1 MNFSAWAIR
10 KPIPS
15 ILLFILITVAGLAS
29 FKMLSIQNFP
39 DIDFPAV
46 SVTASLPGATP
57 TQMETEVTRKI
68 EDSIASI
75 GAIKHI
81 TSTINDGSSTT
92 MVEFELEK
100 DVQEA
105 VNDVRD
111 SVSRIRAQ
119 LPSDVQ
125 EPVISRV
132 TFASLPVLTYALE
145 AKDMD
150 AEDLSWFVDNI
161 VNKRLLSV
169 HGVAKVT
176 RQGGVNREVRVQLD
190 PVRLQALNVTAAD
203 ISAQVRGMQQEAP
216 GGRGNVGGQE
226 QAVRTLGT
234 VKSAREL
241 AQMDIPLSDGRRVRL
256 SDVADVR
263 DTAAE
268 PRQMALL
275 DGKPVVSFQVF
286 RSRGASEISVAKGVR
301 EAIAKLQAERP
312 NVHVTEVYN
321 LVKPVQDS
329 YKASMD
335 ALYEGAILAVLVVWL
350 FLRDWRATF
359 VSAVAL
365 PLSIIPTFAVMDM
378 LGFTLNGITLLAL
391 TLVVGILV
399 DDAIVE
405 VENIVRHLRDGKP
418 PYEAALEAAQ
428 EIGLAVVATS
438 LTLVAVFLPTAFMG
452 GISGKFFKQFGWT
465 ASIAV
470 LASLLVARL
479 LTPMMAAYL
488 LKPQDE
494 PNRDSWIM
502 TRYLRAARWCL
513 QHPWKTSAMAGAFF
527 VVSVAI
533 IGLIPATFLPPEDW
547 AQLQMTV
554 ESPPGSTITQT
565 RDNTERVRQIV
576 MQHKEVR
583 RVYTS
588 IGSGVMAG
596 VPGSSGG
603 EVRTGTLTISLTDR
617 HDRNIK
623 QQEVQRQLREML
635 GGVPGVRISFGAINS
650 GEQLQVVLAGD
661 DPATLQQA
669 ARDVMRDL
677 RMVPGLG
684 AITSSASLLRPEI
697 VIRPDFARAAQ
708 QGVTAAAIGQA
719 VRVATAGDYDVNL
732 PKLNL
737 PERQVYIR
745 VELDPKA
752 RNQIDTIRQLRVP
765 GRNGAVPLE
774 NITDISIASGPAQ
787 IDRYDRSRNVTI
799 SVGLEGRAL
808 GDTNQA
814 VEALPSIKKL
824 PSGVHRIASG
834 DVEGM
839 QELFGS
845 FFLAMFAGVLCVY
858 AVLVLLFHDFTQPVT
873 ILAALPLSVGGAFGM
888 LALFGFSMSLPAL
901 IGLLM
906 LMGIVTKNSILLVEY
921 AIVARRDMGLSRTEA
936 IIDACH
942 KRARPIVMTTVAMT
956 AGMVPMALGLEGD
969 AGFRAP
975 MAVAVIGGL
984 LTSTLLSLLVVP
996 VVFEKVDDIKEW
1008 TLRKVRGVR
1017 HHERTERNARSPE
1030 PSQKGSSQQV

>member
-15 ILLFILITVAGLAS
+15 ILLFILITVAGLVS

-111 SVSRIRAQ
+111 AVSRIRAQ

-132 TFASLPVLTYALE
+132 TFAGMPVLTYAVD
-145 AKDMD
+145 ATDMD
-150 AEDLSWFVDNI
+150 PEDLSWFVDNT

-176 RQGGVNREVRVQLD
+176 RQGGVDREVRVQLD

-216 GGRGNVGGQE
+216 GGRGNIGGQE

-241 AQMDIPLSDGRRVRL
+241 AQMDVPLSDGRRIRL

-301 EAIAKLQAERP
+301 AAIAKLQAERP

-321 LVKPVQDS
+321 MVKQVEDS

-365 PLSIIPTFAVMDM
+365 PLSIIPTFAAMDV

-405 VENIVRHLRDGKP
+405 VENIVRHLRNGKKP
-418 PYEAALEAAQ
+418 LEAAMEAAQ

-465 ASIAV
+465 ASLAV

-479 LTPMMAAYL
+479 LTPMMAAYM
-488 LKPQDE
+488 LKPQAE
-494 PNRDSWIM
+494 TNRDGWIM
-502 TRYLRAARWCL
+502 TRYLQAARWCL
-513 QHPWKTSAMAGAFF
+513 VHPWKTGGMAAAFL

-554 ESPPGSTITQT
+554 ESAPGSTIAQT
-565 RDNTERVRQIV
+565 RENTERVRKIV

-583 RVYTS
+583 RVYTA

-617 HDRNIK
+617 HDRHLK

-635 GGVPGVRISFGAINS
+635 EGVPGVRISFGAVGS

-661 DPATLQQA
+661 DPATLQQVS
-669 ARDVMRDL
+669 RDVMRDL
-677 RMVPGLG
+677 RTVPGLG

-752 RNQIDTIRQLRVP
+752 RHQIDTIRQLRVP

-774 NITDISIASGPAQ
+774 NIADISIASGPAQ

-814 VEALPSIKKL
+814 VEALPSIKNL
-824 PSGVHRIASG
+824 PPGVHRIAAG

-839 QELFGS
+839 QELFGG
-845 FFLAMFAGVLCVY
+845 FLLAMFAGVLCVY

-873 ILAALPLSVGGAFGM
+873 ILAALPLSVGGAFGL
-888 LALFGFSMSLPAL
+888 LALFGFSLSLPAL

-921 AIVARRDMGLSRTEA
+921 AIVARRDLGMSRTEA

-996 VVFEKVDDIKEW
+996 VVFEKVDDVKAW
-1008 TLRKVRGVR
+1008 TLHKVRGVR
-1017 HHERTERNARSPE
+1017 HHERSEREPE
-1030 PSQKGSSQQV
+1030 PEQERSSQQV

>member
-15 ILLFILITVAGLAS
+15 ILLFILITVAGLVS

-111 SVSRIRAQ
+111 AVSRIRAQ

-132 TFASLPVLTYALE
+132 TFAGLPVLTYAVD
-145 AKDMD
+145 ASDMD
-150 AEDLSWFVDNI
+150 PEDLSWFVDNT

-176 RQGGVNREVRVQLD
+176 RQGGVDREVRVQLD

-216 GGRGNVGGQE
+216 GGRGNIGGQE

-241 AQMDIPLSDGRRVRL
+241 AQMDIPLSDGRRIRL

-301 EAIAKLQAERP
+301 AAIAKLQAERP

-321 LVKPVQDS
+321 MVKPVEDS

-365 PLSIIPTFAVMDM
+365 PLSIIPTFAAMDM

-405 VENIVRHLRDGKP
+405 VENIVRHLRNGKKP
-418 PYEAALEAAQ
+418 FEAAMEAAQ

-465 ASIAV
+465 ASLAV

-479 LTPMMAAYL
+479 LTPMMAAYM

-494 PNRDSWIM
+494 PNRDGWIM
-502 TRYLRAARWCL
+502 TRYLQAARWCL
-513 QHPWKTSAMAGAFF
+513 VHPWKTGGMAAAFF

-554 ESPPGSTITQT
+554 ESPPGSTIAQT
-565 RDNTERVRQIV
+565 RDNTERVRKIV

-583 RVYTS
+583 HVYTA

-603 EVRTGTLTISLTDR
+603 EVRNGTLTISLTDR
-617 HDRNIK
+617 HDRHIK
-623 QQEVQRQLREML
+623 QQDVQRQLREML
-635 GGVPGVRISFGAINS
+635 EGVPGVRISFGAVGS
-650 GEQLQVVLAGD
+650 GEQLQVVLTGD

-677 RMVPGLG
+677 RTVPGLG
-684 AITSSASLLRPEI
+684 AVTSSASLLRPEI

-774 NITDISIASGPAQ
+774 NIADISIGSGPAQ

-808 GDTNQA
+808 GDTNMA
-814 VEALPSIKKL
+814 VEALPSIKNL
-824 PSGVHRIASG
+824 PQGVRRIASG

-839 QELFGS
+839 QELFSS

-873 ILAALPLSVGGAFGM
+873 ILAALPLSVGGAFGL
-888 LALFGFSMSLPAL
+888 LALFGFSLSLPAL

-921 AIVARRDMGLSRTEA
+921 AILARRQRGMTRLEA
-936 IIDACH
+936 VIDACH
-942 KRARPIVMTTVAMT
+942 KRARPIVMTTIAMG
-956 AGMVPMALGLEGD
+956 AGMLPNALGLGAEPS
-969 AGFRAP
+969 FRQP
-975 MAVAVIGGL
+975 MAIVVIGGL
-984 LTSTLLSLLVVP
+984 ITSTVLSLLVVP
-996 VVFEKVDDIKEW
+996 VVFTYVDDLLQS
-1008 TLRKVRGVR
+1008 LRRR
-1017 HHERTERNARSPE
+1017 LPQRQSAA
-1030 PSQKGSSQQV
+1030 

>member
-15 ILLFILITVAGLAS
+15 ILLFILITVAGLVS

-92 MVEFELEK
+92 MVEFQLEK

-111 SVSRIRAQ
+111 AVSRIRAQ

-132 TFASLPVLTYALE
+132 TFASMPVLTYAVE
-145 AKDMD
+145 ASDMD
-150 AEDLSWFVDNI
+150 AEDLSWFVDNT

-176 RQGGVNREVRVQLD
+176 RQGGVDREVRVQLD
-190 PVRLQALNVTAAD
+190 PVRLQALNVSAAD

-216 GGRGNVGGQE
+216 GGRGNIGGQE

-241 AQMDIPLSDGRRVRL
+241 AQMDIPLSDGRRIRL

-268 PRQMALL
+268 PRQMALF

-301 EAIAKLQAERP
+301 EALGALQAERP

-321 LVKPVQDS
+321 MVKPVSDA
-329 YKASMD
+329 YTASMH
-335 ALYEGAILAVLVVWL
+335 ALYEGAILAVIVVWL

-365 PLSIIPTFAVMDM
+365 PLSIIPTFAAMQLLD
-378 LGFTLNGITLLAL
+378 FTLNGITLLAL

-405 VENIVRHLRDGKP
+405 VENIVRHLRNGKKP
-418 PYEAALEAAQ
+418 LEAAMEAAQ

-465 ASIAV
+465 ASLAV

-479 LTPMMAAYL
+479 LTPMMAAYM

-494 PNRDSWIM
+494 PNRDGWIM
-502 TRYLRAARWCL
+502 TRYLQAARWCL
-513 QHPWKTSAMAGAFF
+513 VHPWKTGGMAAAFF

-554 ESPPGSTITQT
+554 EGPPGSTIAQT
-565 RDNTERVRQIV
+565 RDNTERVRKIV

-583 RVYTS
+583 HVYTA

-617 HDRNIK
+617 HDRHIK
-623 QQEVQRQLREML
+623 QQDVQRQLREML
-635 GGVPGVRISFGAINS
+635 EGVPGVRISFGAVGS
-650 GEQLQVVLAGD
+650 GEQLQVVLTGD

-677 RMVPGLG
+677 RTVPGLG
-684 AITSSASLLRPEI
+684 AVTSSASLLRPEI

-774 NITDISIASGPAQ
+774 NIADISIGSGPAQ

-808 GDTNQA
+808 GDTNMA
-814 VEALPSIKKL
+814 VEALPSIKNL
-824 PSGVHRIASG
+824 PPGVRRIASG

-839 QELFGS
+839 QELFSS

-873 ILAALPLSVGGAFGM
+873 ILAALPLSVGGAFGL
-888 LALFGFSMSLPAL
+888 LALFGFSLSLPAL

-921 AIVARRDMGLSRTEA
+921 AIVARRDLGMSRTEA

-996 VVFEKVDDIKEW
+996 VVFEKVDDFREW
-1008 TLRKVRGVR
+1008 ALRKFRGVR
-1017 HHERTERNARSPE
+1017 HHGRSAE
-1030 PSQKGSSQQV
+1030 PVPQQEQR

>member
-15 ILLFILITVAGLAS
+15 ILLFILITVAGLVS

-92 MVEFELEK
+92 MVEFQLEK

-132 TFASLPVLTYALE
+132 TFAGLPVLTYAVE
-145 AKDMD
+145 ASDMD

-169 HGVAKVT
+169 RGVAKVT
-176 RQGGVNREVRVQLD
+176 RQGGVDREVRVQLD

-216 GGRGNVGGQE
+216 GGRGNIGGQE

-268 PRQMALL
+268 PRQMALF

-286 RSRGASEISVAKGVR
+286 RSRGASEVSVAKGVR

-321 LVKPVQDS
+321 MVKPVADA
-329 YKASMD
+329 YTASMH
-335 ALYEGAILAVLVVWL
+335 ALYEGAILAVIVVWL

-365 PLSIIPTFAVMDM
+365 PLSIIPTFAAMQLLD
-378 LGFTLNGITLLAL
+378 FTLNGVTLLAL

-405 VENIVRHLRDGKP
+405 VENIVRHLRDGKKP
-418 PYEAALEAAQ
+418 LEAAMEAAQ
-428 EIGLAVVATS
+428 EIGLAVIATS

-465 ASIAV
+465 ASLAV

-479 LTPMMAAYL
+479 LTPMMAAYM
-488 LKPQDE
+488 LKPQNE

-502 TRYLRAARWCL
+502 TRYLQAARWCL
-513 QHPWKTSAMAGAFF
+513 VHPWKTASMAAAFF

-554 ESPPGSTITQT
+554 ESPPGSTIAQT
-565 RDNTERVRQIV
+565 RENTERVRKIV

-583 RVYTS
+583 HVYTA

-603 EVRTGTLTISLTDR
+603 EVRNGTLTISLTDR
-617 HDRNIK
+617 HDRSIK
-623 QQEVQRQLREML
+623 QQAVQRQLREML
-635 GGVPGVRISFGAINS
+635 EGVPGMRISFGAVGS
-650 GEQLQVVLAGD
+650 GEQLQVVLTGD
-661 DPATLQQA
+661 DPATLQQS

-677 RMVPGLG
+677 RTVPGLG

-697 VIRPDFARAAQ
+697 IIRPDFARAAQ

-752 RNQIDTIRQLRVP
+752 RNQIDTIRQLRVA

-774 NITDISIASGPAQ
+774 NIADISIASGPAQ
-787 IDRYDRSRNVTI
+787 IDRYDRSRNITI

-808 GDTNQA
+808 GDTNMA
-814 VEALPSIKKL
+814 VEALPSIKNL
-824 PSGVHRIASG
+824 PPGVRRIASG

-839 QELFGS
+839 QELFSS

-873 ILAALPLSVGGAFGM
+873 ILAALPLSVGGAFGL
-888 LALFGFSMSLPAL
+888 LALFGFSLSLPAL

-921 AIVARRDMGLSRTEA
+921 AIVARRDMGMSRTEA

-956 AGMVPMALGLEGD
+956 AGIVPMALGLEGD

-996 VVFEKVDDIKEW
+996 VVFEKVDDLKEW
-1008 TLRKVRGVR
+1008 TLRKLRGAR
-1017 HHERTERNARSPE
+1017 HHEHRVE
-1030 PSQKGSSQQV
+1030 PASETGQR

>member
-15 ILLFILITVAGLAS
+15 ILLFILITVAGLVS
-29 FKMLSIQNFP
+29 FRMLSIQNFP

-57 TQMETEVTRKI
+57 TTLETEVTRKI

-81 TSTINDGSSTT
+81 TSTINDGVSVT
-92 MVEFELEK
+92 MVEFQLEK

-111 SVSRIRAQ
+111 AVSRVRAQ

-132 TFASLPVLTYALE
+132 TFASLPVLTYAVE
-145 AKDMD
+145 APGMD
-150 AEDLSWFVDNI
+150 AEDLSWYVDNT
-161 VNKRLLSV
+161 VSKRLLSV
-169 HGVAKVT
+169 KGVAKVT
-176 RQGGVNREVRVQLD
+176 RQGGVDREVRVQLD
-190 PVRLQALNVTAAD
+190 PVRLQALGATAAD
-203 ISAQVRGMQQEAP
+203 VSVQVRGMQQEAP
-216 GGRGNVGGQE
+216 GGRGNIGGQE

-234 VKSAREL
+234 VTSARDL
-241 AQMDIPLSDGRRVRL
+241 AQMNIPLSDGRRIRL

-286 RSRGASEISVAKGVR
+286 RSRGASEISVAEEVR
-301 EAIAKLQAERP
+301 AAIAKLQAERP
-312 NVHVTEVYN
+312 NVHMTEVYN
-321 LVKPVQDS
+321 MVKPVVDA
-329 YKASMD
+329 YAASMH

-365 PLSIIPTFAVMDM
+365 PLSIIPTFAAMDL

-405 VENIVRHLRDGKP
+405 VENIVRHLRNGKP
-418 PYEAALEAAQ
+418 PFEAAMEAAQ
-428 EIGLAVVATS
+428 EIGLAVIATS
-438 LTLVAVFLPTAFMG
+438 LTLVAVFLPTAFMS

-465 ASIAV
+465 ASLAV

-488 LKPQDE
+488 LKPLAE

-502 TRYLRAARWCL
+502 VRYLKAARWCL
-513 QHPWKTSAMAGAFF
+513 AHPWKTSSMAAAFF
-527 VVSVAI
+527 VASVAI

-554 ESPPGSTITQT
+554 EAPPGSTIAQT
-565 RDNTERVRQIV
+565 REASERVRQVV
-576 MQHKEVR
+576 MQHKEVH
-583 RVYTS
+583 RVYTA

-596 VPGSSGG
+596 VPGSSAG
-603 EVRTGTLTISLTDR
+603 EVRTATLTISLTPRRSR
-617 HDRNIK
+617 HAS
-623 QQEVQRQLREML
+623 QQQIQRELREQL
-635 GGVPGVRISFGAINS
+635 ESVPGVRISFGAVGS

-661 DPATLQQA
+661 DPSTLKNA
-669 ARDVMRDL
+669 ARDVIRDL
-677 RMVPGLG
+677 RTVPGLG
-684 AITSSASLLRPEI
+684 AVTSSASLLRPEI
-697 VIRPDFARAAQ
+697 IIRPDFARAAQ

-732 PKLNL
+732 PKMNL

-752 RNQIDTIRQLRVP
+752 RNQIETIRQLRVP
-765 GRNGAVPLE
+765 GRDGAVPLA
-774 NITDISIASGPAQ
+774 NIADISLASGPAQ
-787 IDRYDRSRNVTI
+787 IDRYDRSRNITI

-808 GDTNQA
+808 GETNQA
-814 VEALPSIKKL
+814 VEALPSIKNL
-824 PSGVHRIASG
+824 PPSVHRIAAG

-845 FFLAMFAGVLCVY
+845 FLLAMFAGVLCVY

-873 ILAALPLSVGGAFGM
+873 ILAALPLSVGGAFGL
-888 LALFGFSMSLPAL
+888 LALFGFSLSLPAL

-921 AIVARRDMGLSRTEA
+921 AIVARRDLGMSRTEA
-936 IIDACH
+936 ILDACH

-984 LTSTLLSLLVVP
+984 LTSTFLSLLVVP
-996 VVFEKVDDIKEW
+996 VVCEKVDDIKEW
-1008 TLRKVRGVR
+1008 AWRKYRGAR
-1017 HHERTERNARSPE
+1017 HHAPKAEPASKPASKPSSP
-1030 PSQKGSSQQV
+1030 QV

>member
-15 ILLFILITVAGLAS
+15 ILLFILITVAGLVS

-57 TQMETEVTRKI
+57 MQMETEVTRKI

-92 MVEFELEK
+92 MVEFQLEK

-111 SVSRIRAQ
+111 AVSRIRAQ

-132 TFASLPVLTYALE
+132 TFASMPVLTYAVE
-145 AKDMD
+145 ASDMD
-150 AEDLSWFVDNI
+150 AEDLSWFVDNT

-176 RQGGVNREVRVQLD
+176 RQGGVDREVRVQLD
-190 PVRLQALNVTAAD
+190 PVRLQALNVSAAD

-216 GGRGNVGGQE
+216 GGRGNIGGQE

-241 AQMDIPLSDGRRVRL
+241 AQMDIPLSDGRRIRL

-268 PRQMALL
+268 PRQMALF

-301 EAIAKLQAERP
+301 EALGALQAERP

-321 LVKPVQDS
+321 MVKPVSDA
-329 YKASMD
+329 YTASMH
-335 ALYEGAILAVLVVWL
+335 ALYEGAILAVIVVWL

-365 PLSIIPTFAVMDM
+365 PLSIIPTFAAMQLLD
-378 LGFTLNGITLLAL
+378 FTLNGITLLAL

-405 VENIVRHLRDGKP
+405 VENIVRHLRNGKKP
-418 PYEAALEAAQ
+418 LEAAMEAAQ

-465 ASIAV
+465 ASLAV

-479 LTPMMAAYL
+479 LTPMMAAYM

-494 PNRDSWIM
+494 PNRDGWIM
-502 TRYLRAARWCL
+502 TRYLQAARWCL
-513 QHPWKTSAMAGAFF
+513 VHPWKTGGMAAAFF

-554 ESPPGSTITQT
+554 ESPPGSTIAQT
-565 RDNTERVRQIV
+565 RDNTERVRKIV

-583 RVYTS
+583 HVYTA

-617 HDRNIK
+617 HDRHVK
-623 QQEVQRQLREML
+623 QQDVQRQLREML
-635 GGVPGVRISFGAINS
+635 EGVPGVRISFGAVGS
-650 GEQLQVVLAGD
+650 GEQLQVVLTGD

-677 RMVPGLG
+677 RTVPGLG
-684 AITSSASLLRPEI
+684 AVTSSASLLRPEI

-774 NITDISIASGPAQ
+774 NIADISIGSGPAQ

-808 GDTNQA
+808 GDTNMA
-814 VEALPSIKKL
+814 VEALPSIKNL
-824 PSGVHRIASG
+824 PPGVRRIASG

-839 QELFGS
+839 QELFSS

-873 ILAALPLSVGGAFGM
+873 ILAALPLSVGGAFGL
-888 LALFGFSMSLPAL
+888 LALFGFSLSLPAL

-921 AIVARRDMGLSRTEA
+921 AIVARRDLGMSRTEA

-996 VVFEKVDDIKEW
+996 VVFEKVDDFREW
-1008 TLRKVRGVR
+1008 ALRKFRGVR
-1017 HHERTERNARSPE
+1017 HHGRSAE
-1030 PSQKGSSQQV
+1030 PVPQQEQR

>member
-15 ILLFILITVAGLAS
+15 ILLFILITVAGLVS
-29 FKMLSIQNFP
+29 FRMLSIQNFP

-46 SVTASLPGATP
+46 SVTATLPGATP
-57 TQMETEVTRKI
+57 SQMETEVTRKI

-81 TSTINDGSSTT
+81 SSTINDGSSTT
-92 MVEFELEK
+92 MVEFQLEK

-111 SVSRIRAQ
+111 AVSRIRAQ

-132 TFASLPVLTYALE
+132 TFASLPVLTYAVE
-145 AKDMD
+145 ATGMD
-150 AEDLSWFVDNI
+150 AEDLSWFVDNT

-169 HGVAKVT
+169 RGVAKVT
-176 RQGGVNREVRVQLD
+176 RQGGVDREVRVQLD
-190 PVRLQALNVTAAD
+190 PVRLQALNVTAAE
-203 ISAQVRGMQQEAP
+203 ISVQLRGMQQEAP
-216 GGRGNVGGQE
+216 GGRGNIGGQE

-234 VKSAREL
+234 VKSAAEL
-241 AQMDIPLSDGRRVRL
+241 ARMDIPLSDGRRIRL

-286 RSRGASEISVAKGVR
+286 RSRGASEISVAQDVR
-301 EAIAKLQAERP
+301 AAIAGLQAERP
-312 NVHVTEVYN
+312 NVRVTEVYN
-321 LVKPVQDS
+321 LVKPVSDA
-329 YKASMD
+329 YRASMH

-365 PLSIIPTFAVMDM
+365 PLSIIPTFAAMQM
-378 LGFTLNGITLLAL
+378 LGFTLNGVTLLAL

-405 VENIVRHLRDGKP
+405 VENIVRHLRNGKP
-418 PYEAALEAAQ
+418 PFEAAMEAAQ
-428 EIGLAVVATS
+428 EIGLAVIATS

-452 GISGKFFKQFGWT
+452 GISGKFFRQFGWT

-488 LKPQDE
+488 LKPQHE
-494 PNRDSWIM
+494 GNRDGWIM
-502 TRYLRAARWCL
+502 THYLRAARWCL
-513 QHPWKTSAMAGAFF
+513 AHPWRTSGMAAAFLAA
-527 VVSVAI
+527 SVAI

-554 ESPPGSTITQT
+554 EMPPGSTIAQT
-565 RDNTERVRQIV
+565 REATERVRQV
-576 MQHKEVR
+576 VR
-583 RVYTS
+583 TYKDVRQVYTA

-617 HDRNIK
+617 HARHIS
-623 QQEVQRQLREML
+623 QQQVQRELRERL
-635 GGVPGVRISFGAINS
+635 ESVPGVRIAFGAVGS
-650 GEQLQVVLAGD
+650 GEQLQIVLTGD
-661 DPATLQQA
+661 DPATLQAA

-677 RMVPGLG
+677 RTVPGLG

-752 RNQIDTIRQLRVP
+752 RHQIDTIRQLRVP

-774 NITDISIASGPAQ
+774 NIADIALSSGPAQ
-787 IDRYDRSRNVTI
+787 IDRFDRSRNVTI
-799 SVGLEGRAL
+799 SVGLEGGAL
-808 GDTNQA
+808 GEVNQA
-814 VEALPSIKKL
+814 VEALPSVRKL
-824 PSGVHRIASG
+824 PPGVHRIASG

-839 QELFGS
+839 QELFGG
-845 FFLAMFAGVLCVY
+845 FLLAMFAGVLCVY

-873 ILAALPLSVGGAFGM
+873 ILAALPLSVGGAFGL
-888 LALFGFSMSLPAL
+888 LALFGFSLSLPAL

-921 AIVARRDMGLSRTEA
+921 AIVARRDFGMSRTEA
-936 IIDACH
+936 LIDACH

-996 VVFEKVDDIKEW
+996 VVFEKVDDLKVW
-1008 TLRKVRGVR
+1008 VLRRLPGA
-1017 HHERTERNARSPE
+1017 HHRQAGTQGSP
-1030 PSQKGSSQQV
+1030 PQV

>member
-15 ILLFILITVAGLAS
+15 ILLFILITVAGLVS

-92 MVEFELEK
+92 MVEFQLEK

-111 SVSRIRAQ
+111 AVSRIRAQ

-132 TFASLPVLTYALE
+132 TFAGLPVLTYAVQ

-150 AEDLSWFVDNI
+150 AEDLSWFVDNT

-190 PVRLQALNVTAAD
+190 PVRLQALNVSAAD

-216 GGRGNVGGQE
+216 GGRGNIGGQE

-234 VKSAREL
+234 VKSASEL
-241 AQMDIPLSDGRRVRL
+241 AQMNIPLADGRRIRL

-268 PRQMALL
+268 PRQMALF
-275 DGKPVVSFQVF
+275 DGKAVVSFQVF
-286 RSRGASEISVAKGVR
+286 RSRGASEVSVAKGVR

-312 NVHVTEVYN
+312 NVHVTEVFN
-321 LVKPVQDS
+321 MVKPVADS

-335 ALYEGAILAVLVVWL
+335 ALYEGAILAVIVVWL

-365 PLSIIPTFAVMDM
+365 PLSIIPTFAAMQLLD
-378 LGFTLNGITLLAL
+378 FTLNGITLLAL

-405 VENIVRHLRDGKP
+405 VENIVRHLRNGKKP
-418 PYEAALEAAQ
+418 LEAAMEAAQ

-465 ASIAV
+465 ASLAV

-479 LTPMMAAYL
+479 LTPMMAAYM

-494 PNRDSWIM
+494 PNRDGWVM
-502 TRYLRAARWCL
+502 TRYLQAARWCL
-513 QHPWKTSAMAGAFF
+513 VHPWMTGSMAAAFF

-554 ESPPGSTITQT
+554 ESPPGSTIAQT
-565 RDNTERVRQIV
+565 RENTERVRKIV

-583 RVYTS
+583 HVYTA

-603 EVRTGTLTISLTDR
+603 EVRNGTLTISLTDR
-617 HDRNIK
+617 HDRHIK
-623 QQEVQRQLREML
+623 QQDVQRQLREML
-635 GGVPGVRISFGAINS
+635 EGVPGVRISFGAVGS
-650 GEQLQVVLAGD
+650 GEQLQVVLTGD
-661 DPATLQQA
+661 DPATLGQA

-677 RMVPGLG
+677 RTVPGLG
-684 AITSSASLLRPEI
+684 AVTSSASLLRPEI

-765 GRNGAVPLE
+765 GHNGSMGAVPLE
-774 NITDISIASGPAQ
+774 NIADISIASGPAQ

-808 GDTNQA
+808 GDTNMA
-814 VEALPSIKKL
+814 VEALPSIKNL
-824 PSGVHRIASG
+824 PQGVRRIASG

-839 QELFGS
+839 QELFSS

-873 ILAALPLSVGGAFGM
+873 ILAALPLSVGGAFGL
-888 LALFGFSMSLPAL
+888 LALFGFSLSLPAL

-921 AIVARRDMGLSRTEA
+921 AIVARRDLGMSRTEA

-996 VVFEKVDDIKEW
+996 VVFEKVDDFREW
-1008 TLRKVRGVR
+1008 TLRKFCGVR
-1017 HHERTERNARSPE
+1017 HHGHKAE
-1030 PSQKGSSQQV
+1030 PASEHGPR

>member
-15 ILLFILITVAGLAS
+15 ILLFILITVAGLVS

-92 MVEFELEK
+92 MVEFQLEK

-132 TFASLPVLTYALE
+132 TFAGLPVLTYAVE
-145 AKDMD
+145 ASDMD

-169 HGVAKVT
+169 RGVAKVT
-176 RQGGVNREVRVQLD
+176 RQGGVDREVRVQLD

-216 GGRGNVGGQE
+216 GGRGNIGGQE

-268 PRQMALL
+268 PRQMALF

-286 RSRGASEISVAKGVR
+286 RSRGASEVSVAKGVR

-321 LVKPVQDS
+321 MVKPVADA
-329 YKASMD
+329 YTASMH
-335 ALYEGAILAVLVVWL
+335 ALYEGAILAVIVVWL

-365 PLSIIPTFAVMDM
+365 PLSIIPTFAAMQLLD
-378 LGFTLNGITLLAL
+378 FTLNGVTLLAL

-405 VENIVRHLRDGKP
+405 VENIVRHLRDGKKP
-418 PYEAALEAAQ
+418 LEAAMEAAQ
-428 EIGLAVVATS
+428 EIGLAVIATS

-465 ASIAV
+465 ASLAV

-479 LTPMMAAYL
+479 LTPMMAAYM
-488 LKPQDE
+488 LKPQNE

-502 TRYLRAARWCL
+502 TRYLQAARWCL
-513 QHPWKTSAMAGAFF
+513 VHPWKTASMAAAFF

-554 ESPPGSTITQT
+554 ESPPGSTIAQT
-565 RDNTERVRQIV
+565 RENTERVRKIV

-583 RVYTS
+583 HVYTA

-603 EVRTGTLTISLTDR
+603 EVRNGTLTISLTDR
-617 HDRNIK
+617 HDRSIK
-623 QQEVQRQLREML
+623 QQAVQRQLREML
-635 GGVPGVRISFGAINS
+635 EGVPGMRISFGAVDS
-650 GEQLQVVLAGD
+650 GEQLQVVLTGD
-661 DPATLQQA
+661 DPATLQQS

-677 RMVPGLG
+677 RTVPGLG

-697 VIRPDFARAAQ
+697 IIRPDFARAAQ

-752 RNQIDTIRQLRVP
+752 RNQIDTIRQLRVA

-774 NITDISIASGPAQ
+774 NIADISIASGPAQ
-787 IDRYDRSRNVTI
+787 IDRYDRSRNITI

-808 GDTNQA
+808 GDTNMA
-814 VEALPSIKKL
+814 VEALPSIKNL
-824 PSGVHRIASG
+824 PPGVRRIASG

-839 QELFGS
+839 QELFSS

-873 ILAALPLSVGGAFGM
+873 ILAALPLSVGGAFGL
-888 LALFGFSMSLPAL
+888 LALFGFSLSLPAL

-921 AIVARRDMGLSRTEA
+921 AIVARRDMGMSRTEA

-996 VVFEKVDDIKEW
+996 VVFEKVDDLKEW
-1008 TLRKVRGVR
+1008 TLRKLRGAR
-1017 HHERTERNARSPE
+1017 HHEHRVE
-1030 PSQKGSSQQV
+1030 PASETGQR

>member
-15 ILLFILITVAGLAS
+15 ILLFILITVAGLVS

-92 MVEFELEK
+92 MVEFQLEK

-111 SVSRIRAQ
+111 AVSRIRAQ

-132 TFASLPVLTYALE
+132 TFASLPVLTYAVE
-145 AKDMD
+145 APDMD
-150 AEDLSWFVDNI
+150 AEDLSWYVDNI

-169 HGVAKVT
+169 RGVAKVT
-176 RQGGVNREVRVQLD
+176 RQGGVDREVRVQLD

-203 ISAQVRGMQQEAP
+203 ISTQVRGMQQEAP
-216 GGRGNVGGQE
+216 GGRGNIGGQE

-268 PRQMALL
+268 PRQMALF
-275 DGKPVVSFQVF
+275 DGKAVVSFQVF
-286 RSRGASEISVAKGVR
+286 RSRGASEVSVAKGVR

-312 NVHVTEVYN
+312 NVHVTEVFN
-321 LVKPVQDS
+321 MVKPVADS

-365 PLSIIPTFAVMDM
+365 PLSIIPTFAAMQLLD
-378 LGFTLNGITLLAL
+378 FTLNGITLLAL

-405 VENIVRHLRDGKP
+405 VENIVRHLRDGKKP
-418 PYEAALEAAQ
+418 LEAAMEAAQ

-465 ASIAV
+465 ASLAV

-479 LTPMMAAYL
+479 LTPMMAAYM
-488 LKPQDE
+488 LKPQNE

-502 TRYLRAARWCL
+502 TRYLQAARWCL
-513 QHPWKTSAMAGAFF
+513 VHPWKTGSMAAAFF

-554 ESPPGSTITQT
+554 ESPPGSTIAQT
-565 RDNTERVRQIV
+565 RDNTERVRRIV

-583 RVYTS
+583 HVYTA

-603 EVRTGTLTISLTDR
+603 EVRNGTLSISLTDR
-617 HDRNIK
+617 HDRSIK
-623 QQEVQRQLREML
+623 QQAVQRQLREML
-635 GGVPGVRISFGAINS
+635 EGVPGVRISFGAVGS
-650 GEQLQVVLAGD
+650 GEQLQVVLTGD
-661 DPATLQQA
+661 DPATLQQS

-677 RMVPGLG
+677 RTVPGLG

-697 VIRPDFARAAQ
+697 IVRPDFARAAQ

-745 VELDPKA
+745 VELDPRA
-752 RNQIDTIRQLRVP
+752 RNQIDTIRQLRVL

-774 NITDISIASGPAQ
+774 NIADISIASGPAQ
-787 IDRYDRSRNVTI
+787 IDRYDRSRNIAI

-808 GDTNQA
+808 GETNMA
-814 VEALPSIKKL
+814 VEALPSIKNL
-824 PSGVHRIASG
+824 PPGVRRIASG

-839 QELFGS
+839 QELFSS

-873 ILAALPLSVGGAFGM
+873 ILAALPLSVGGAFGL
-888 LALFGFSMSLPAL
+888 LALFGFSLSLPAL

-921 AIVARRDMGLSRTEA
+921 AIVARRDMGMSRTDA

-1008 TLRKVRGVR
+1008 VLRKFRSAR
-1017 HHERTERNARSPE
+1017 HHEHKGE
-1030 PSQKGSSQQV
+1030 PASEHGPR

>member
-15 ILLFILITVAGLAS
+15 ILLFILITVAGLVS

-92 MVEFELEK
+92 MVEFQLEK

-132 TFASLPVLTYALE
+132 TFAGLPVLTYAVE
-145 AKDMD
+145 ASDMD

-169 HGVAKVT
+169 RGVAKVT
-176 RQGGVNREVRVQLD
+176 RQGGVDREVRVQLD

-216 GGRGNVGGQE
+216 GGRGNIGGQE

-268 PRQMALL
+268 PRQMALF

-286 RSRGASEISVAKGVR
+286 RSRGASEVSVAKGVR

-321 LVKPVQDS
+321 MVKPVADA
-329 YKASMD
+329 YTASMH
-335 ALYEGAILAVLVVWL
+335 ALYEGAILAVIVVWL

-365 PLSIIPTFAVMDM
+365 PLSIIPTFAAMQLLD
-378 LGFTLNGITLLAL
+378 FTLNGVTLLAL

-405 VENIVRHLRDGKP
+405 VENIVRHLRDGKKP
-418 PYEAALEAAQ
+418 LEAAMEAAQ
-428 EIGLAVVATS
+428 EIGLAVIATS

-465 ASIAV
+465 ASLAV

-479 LTPMMAAYL
+479 LTPMMAAYM
-488 LKPQDE
+488 LKPQNE

-502 TRYLRAARWCL
+502 TRYLQAARWCL
-513 QHPWKTSAMAGAFF
+513 VHPWKTASMAAAFF

-554 ESPPGSTITQT
+554 ESPPGSTIAQT
-565 RDNTERVRQIV
+565 RENTERVRKIV

-583 RVYTS
+583 HVYTA

-603 EVRTGTLTISLTDR
+603 EVRNGTLTISLTDR
-617 HDRNIK
+617 HDRSIK
-623 QQEVQRQLREML
+623 QQAVQRQLREML
-635 GGVPGVRISFGAINS
+635 EGVPGMRISFGAVGS
-650 GEQLQVVLAGD
+650 GEQLQVVLTGD
-661 DPATLQQA
+661 DPATLQQS

-677 RMVPGLG
+677 RTVPGLG

-697 VIRPDFARAAQ
+697 IIRPDFARAAQ

-752 RNQIDTIRQLRVP
+752 RNQIDTIRQLRVA

-774 NITDISIASGPAQ
+774 NIADISIASGPAQ
-787 IDRYDRSRNVTI
+787 IDRYDRSRNITI

-808 GDTNQA
+808 GDTNMA
-814 VEALPSIKKL
+814 VEALPSIKNL
-824 PSGVHRIASG
+824 PPGVRRIASG

-839 QELFGS
+839 QELFSS

-873 ILAALPLSVGGAFGM
+873 ILAALPLSVVGAFGL
-888 LALFGFSMSLPAL
+888 LALFGFSLSLPAL

-921 AIVARRDMGLSRTEA
+921 AIVARRDMGMSRTEA

-996 VVFEKVDDIKEW
+996 VVFEKVDDLKEW
-1008 TLRKVRGVR
+1008 TLRKLRGAR
-1017 HHERTERNARSPE
+1017 HHEHRVE
-1030 PSQKGSSQQV
+1030 PASETGQR

>member
-15 ILLFILITVAGLAS
+15 ILLFILITVAGLVS

-92 MVEFELEK
+92 MVEFQLEK

-111 SVSRIRAQ
+111 AVSRIRAQ

-132 TFASLPVLTYALE
+132 TFASLPVLTYAVE
-145 AKDMD
+145 ASDMD
-150 AEDLSWFVDNI
+150 AEDLSWFVDNT

-176 RQGGVNREVRVQLD
+176 RQGGVDREVRVQLD
-190 PVRLQALNVTAAD
+190 PVRLQALNVSAAD

-216 GGRGNVGGQE
+216 GGRGNIGGQE

-241 AQMDIPLSDGRRVRL
+241 AQMDIPLSDGRRIRL

-268 PRQMALL
+268 PRQMALF
-275 DGKPVVSFQVF
+275 DGKAVVSFQVF

-301 EAIAKLQAERP
+301 EALAALQAERP

-321 LVKPVQDS
+321 MVKPVSDA
-329 YKASMD
+329 YTASMH
-335 ALYEGAILAVLVVWL
+335 ALYEGAILAVIVVWL

-365 PLSIIPTFAVMDM
+365 PLSIIPTFAAMQLLD
-378 LGFTLNGITLLAL
+378 FTLNGITLLAL

-405 VENIVRHLRDGKP
+405 VENIVRHLRNGKKP
-418 PYEAALEAAQ
+418 LEAAMEAAQ

-465 ASIAV
+465 ASLAV

-479 LTPMMAAYL
+479 LTPMMAAYM

-502 TRYLRAARWCL
+502 TRYLQAARWCL
-513 QHPWKTSAMAGAFF
+513 VHPWKTGGMAAAFF

-554 ESPPGSTITQT
+554 ESPPGSTIAQT
-565 RDNTERVRQIV
+565 RDNTERVRKIV

-583 RVYTS
+583 HVYTA

-603 EVRTGTLTISLTDR
+603 EVRNGTLTISLTDR
-617 HDRNIK
+617 HDRHVK
-623 QQEVQRQLREML
+623 QQDVQRQLREML
-635 GGVPGVRISFGAINS
+635 EGVPGVRISFGAVGS
-650 GEQLQVVLAGD
+650 GEQLQVVLTGD

-677 RMVPGLG
+677 RTVPGLG
-684 AITSSASLLRPEI
+684 AVTSSASLLRPEI

-774 NITDISIASGPAQ
+774 NIADISIGSGPAQ

-808 GDTNQA
+808 GDTNMA
-814 VEALPSIKKL
+814 VEALPSIKNL
-824 PSGVHRIASG
+824 PPGVRRIASG

-839 QELFGS
+839 QELFSS

-873 ILAALPLSVGGAFGM
+873 ILAALPLSVGGAFGL
-888 LALFGFSMSLPAL
+888 LALFGFSLSLPAL

-921 AIVARRDMGLSRTEA
+921 AIVARRDLGMSRTEA

-996 VVFEKVDDIKEW
+996 VVFEKADDFKEW
-1008 TLRKVRGVR
+1008 ALRKFRGVR
-1017 HHERTERNARSPE
+1017 HHGHRAEAASEYGPR
-1030 PSQKGSSQQV
+1030 

>member
-15 ILLFILITVAGLAS
+15 ILLFILITVAGLVS

-92 MVEFELEK
+92 MVEFQLEK

-132 TFASLPVLTYALE
+132 TFAGLPVLTYAVE
-145 AKDMD
+145 ASDMD

-169 HGVAKVT
+169 RGVAKVT
-176 RQGGVNREVRVQLD
+176 RQGGVDREVRVQLD

-216 GGRGNVGGQE
+216 GGRGNIGGQE

-268 PRQMALL
+268 PRQMALF

-286 RSRGASEISVAKGVR
+286 RSRGASEVSVAKGVR

-321 LVKPVQDS
+321 MVKPVADA
-329 YKASMD
+329 YTASMH
-335 ALYEGAILAVLVVWL
+335 ALYEGAILAVIVVWL

-365 PLSIIPTFAVMDM
+365 PLSIIPTFAAMQLLD
-378 LGFTLNGITLLAL
+378 FTLNGVTLLAL

-405 VENIVRHLRDGKP
+405 VENIVRHLRDGKKP
-418 PYEAALEAAQ
+418 LEAAMEAAQ
-428 EIGLAVVATS
+428 EIGLAVIATS

-465 ASIAV
+465 ASLAV

-479 LTPMMAAYL
+479 LTPMMAAYM
-488 LKPQDE
+488 LKPQNE

-502 TRYLRAARWCL
+502 TRYLQAARWCL
-513 QHPWKTSAMAGAFF
+513 VHPWKTASMAAAFF

-554 ESPPGSTITQT
+554 ESPPGSTIAQT
-565 RDNTERVRQIV
+565 RENTERVRKIV

-583 RVYTS
+583 HVYTA

-603 EVRTGTLTISLTDR
+603 EVRNGTLTISLTDR
-617 HDRNIK
+617 HDRSIK
-623 QQEVQRQLREML
+623 QQAVQRQLREML
-635 GGVPGVRISFGAINS
+635 EGVPGMRISFGAVGS
-650 GEQLQVVLAGD
+650 GEQLQVVLTGD
-661 DPATLQQA
+661 DPATLQQS

-677 RMVPGLG
+677 RTVPGLG

-697 VIRPDFARAAQ
+697 IIRPDFARAAQ

-752 RNQIDTIRQLRVP
+752 RNQIDTIRQLRVA

-774 NITDISIASGPAQ
+774 NIADISIASGPAQ
-787 IDRYDRSRNVTI
+787 IDRYDRSRNITI

-808 GDTNQA
+808 GDTNMA
-814 VEALPSIKKL
+814 VEALPSIKNL
-824 PSGVHRIASG
+824 PPGVRRIASG

-839 QELFGS
+839 QELFSS

-873 ILAALPLSVGGAFGM
+873 ILAALPLSVGGAFGL
-888 LALFGFSMSLPAL
+888 LALFGFSLSLPAL

-921 AIVARRDMGLSRTEA
+921 AIVARRDMGMSRTEA

-996 VVFEKVDDIKEW
+996 VVFEKVDDLKEW
-1008 TLRKVRGVR
+1008 TLRKLRGAR
-1017 HHERTERNARSPE
+1017 HHEHRAE
-1030 PSQKGSSQQV
+1030 PASETGQR

>member
-15 ILLFILITVAGLAS
+15 ILLFILITVAGLVS

-92 MVEFELEK
+92 MVEFQLEK

-132 TFASLPVLTYALE
+132 TFAGLPVLTYAVE
-145 AKDMD
+145 ASDMD

-169 HGVAKVT
+169 RGVAKVT
-176 RQGGVNREVRVQLD
+176 RQGGVDREVRVQLD

-216 GGRGNVGGQE
+216 GGRGNIGGQE

-268 PRQMALL
+268 PRQMALF

-286 RSRGASEISVAKGVR
+286 RSRGASEVSVAKGVR

-321 LVKPVQDS
+321 MVKPVADA
-329 YKASMD
+329 YTASMH
-335 ALYEGAILAVLVVWL
+335 ALYEGAILAVIVVWL

-365 PLSIIPTFAVMDM
+365 PLSIIPTFAAMQLLD
-378 LGFTLNGITLLAL
+378 FTLNGVTLLAL

-405 VENIVRHLRDGKP
+405 VENIVRHLRDGKKP
-418 PYEAALEAAQ
+418 LEAAMEAAQ
-428 EIGLAVVATS
+428 EIGLAVIATS

-465 ASIAV
+465 ASLAV

-479 LTPMMAAYL
+479 LTPMMAAYM
-488 LKPQDE
+488 LKPQNE

-502 TRYLRAARWCL
+502 TRYLQAARWCL
-513 QHPWKTSAMAGAFF
+513 VHPWKTASMAAAFF

-554 ESPPGSTITQT
+554 ESPPGSTIAQT
-565 RDNTERVRQIV
+565 RENTERVRKIV

-583 RVYTS
+583 HVYTA

-603 EVRTGTLTISLTDR
+603 ELRNGTLTISLTDR
-617 HDRNIK
+617 HDRSIK
-623 QQEVQRQLREML
+623 QQAVQRQLREML
-635 GGVPGVRISFGAINS
+635 EGVPGMRISFGAVGS
-650 GEQLQVVLAGD
+650 GEQLQVVLTGD
-661 DPATLQQA
+661 DPATLQQS

-677 RMVPGLG
+677 RTVPGLG

-697 VIRPDFARAAQ
+697 IIRPDFARAAQ

-752 RNQIDTIRQLRVP
+752 RNQIDTIRQLRVA

-774 NITDISIASGPAQ
+774 NIADISIASGPAQ
-787 IDRYDRSRNVTI
+787 IDRYDRSRNITI

-808 GDTNQA
+808 GDTNMA
-814 VEALPSIKKL
+814 VEALPSIKNL
-824 PSGVHRIASG
+824 PPGVRRIASG

-839 QELFGS
+839 QELFSS

-873 ILAALPLSVGGAFGM
+873 ILAALPLSVGGAFGL
-888 LALFGFSMSLPAL
+888 LALFGFSLSLPAL

-921 AIVARRDMGLSRTEA
+921 AIVARRDMGMSRTEA

-996 VVFEKVDDIKEW
+996 VVFEKVDDLKEW
-1008 TLRKVRGVR
+1008 TLRKLRGAR
-1017 HHERTERNARSPE
+1017 HHEHRVE
-1030 PSQKGSSQQV
+1030 PASETGQR

>member
-15 ILLFILITVAGLAS
+15 ILLFILITVAGLVS

-92 MVEFELEK
+92 MVEFQLEK

-132 TFASLPVLTYALE
+132 TFASLPVLTYAVE
-145 AKDMD
+145 ASDMD

-169 HGVAKVT
+169 RGVAKVT
-176 RQGGVNREVRVQLD
+176 RQGGVDREVRVQLD

-203 ISAQVRGMQQEAP
+203 ISTQVRGMQQEAP
-216 GGRGNVGGQE
+216 GGRGNIGGQE

-268 PRQMALL
+268 PRQMALF

-286 RSRGASEISVAKGVR
+286 RSRGASEVSVAKGVR

-312 NVHVTEVYN
+312 NVHVTEVFN
-321 LVKPVQDS
+321 MVKPVADS

-365 PLSIIPTFAVMDM
+365 PLSIIPTFAAMQLLD
-378 LGFTLNGITLLAL
+378 FTLNGITLLAL

-405 VENIVRHLRDGKP
+405 VENIVRHLRDGKKP
-418 PYEAALEAAQ
+418 LEAAMEAAQ
-428 EIGLAVVATS
+428 EIGLAVIATS

-465 ASIAV
+465 ASLAV

-479 LTPMMAAYL
+479 LTPMMAAYM
-488 LKPQDE
+488 LKPQNE

-502 TRYLRAARWCL
+502 TRYLQAARWCL
-513 QHPWKTSAMAGAFF
+513 VHPWKTGGMAAAFF

-554 ESPPGSTITQT
+554 ESPPGSTIAQT
-565 RDNTERVRQIV
+565 RENTERVRKIV

-583 RVYTS
+583 HVYTA

-603 EVRTGTLTISLTDR
+603 EVRNGTLTISLTDR
-617 HDRNIK
+617 HDRSIK
-623 QQEVQRQLREML
+623 QQAVQRQLREML
-635 GGVPGVRISFGAINS
+635 EGVPGVRISFGAVGS
-650 GEQLQVVLAGD
+650 GEQLQVVLTGD
-661 DPATLQQA
+661 DPTTLQQS

-677 RMVPGLG
+677 RTVPGLG

-697 VIRPDFARAAQ
+697 IIRPDFARAAQ

-752 RNQIDTIRQLRVP
+752 RNQIETIRQLRVA

-774 NITDISIASGPAQ
+774 NIADISIASGPAQ
-787 IDRYDRSRNVTI
+787 IDRYDRSRNITI

-808 GDTNQA
+808 GETNMA
-814 VEALPSIKKL
+814 VEALPSIKNL
-824 PSGVHRIASG
+824 PPGVRRIASG

-839 QELFGS
+839 QELFSS

-873 ILAALPLSVGGAFGM
+873 ILAALPLSVGGAFGL
-888 LALFGFSMSLPAL
+888 LALFGFSLSLPAL

-921 AIVARRDMGLSRTEA
+921 AIVARRDMGMSRTDA

-996 VVFEKVDDIKEW
+996 VVFEKVDDLKEW
-1008 TLRKVRGVR
+1008 MLRKFRSAR
-1017 HHERTERNARSPE
+1017 HHGHEGE
-1030 PSQKGSSQQV
+1030 PASEHGPR

>member
-15 ILLFILITVAGLAS
+15 ILLFILITVAGLVS

-92 MVEFELEK
+92 MVEFQLEK

-111 SVSRIRAQ
+111 AVSRIRAQ

-125 EPVISRV
+125 EPVIARV
-132 TFASLPVLTYALE
+132 TFASLPVLTYAVE

-150 AEDLSWFVDNI
+150 AEDLSWFVDNT

-176 RQGGVNREVRVQLD
+176 RQGGVDREVRVQLD
-190 PVRLQALNVTAAD
+190 PVRLQALNVSAAD

-216 GGRGNVGGQE
+216 GGRGNIGGQE

-241 AQMDIPLSDGRRVRL
+241 AQMDIPLSDGRRIRL
-256 SDVADVR
+256 SDVANVR

-268 PRQMALL
+268 PRQMALF
-275 DGKPVVSFQVF
+275 DGKAVVSFQVF
-286 RSRGASEISVAKGVR
+286 RSRGASEVSVAKGVR

-321 LVKPVQDS
+321 MVKPVADS

-335 ALYEGAILAVLVVWL
+335 ALYEGAILAVIVVWL

-365 PLSIIPTFAVMDM
+365 PLSIIPTFAAMQLLD
-378 LGFTLNGITLLAL
+378 FTLNGITLLAL

-405 VENIVRHLRDGKP
+405 VENIVRHLRNGKKP
-418 PYEAALEAAQ
+418 FEAALEAAQ

-465 ASIAV
+465 ASLAV

-479 LTPMMAAYL
+479 LTPMMAAYM

-502 TRYLRAARWCL
+502 TRYLQAARWCL
-513 QHPWKTSAMAGAFF
+513 VHPWKTGGMAAAFF

-565 RDNTERVRQIV
+565 RDNTERVRKIV

-583 RVYTS
+583 HVYTA

-603 EVRTGTLTISLTDR
+603 EVRNGTLTISLTDR
-617 HDRNIK
+617 HDRHIK

-635 GGVPGVRISFGAINS
+635 EGVPGLRISFGAVGS
-650 GEQLQVVLAGD
+650 GEQLQVVLTGD

-677 RMVPGLG
+677 RTVPGLG
-684 AITSSASLLRPEI
+684 TVTSSASLLRPEI

-765 GRNGAVPLE
+765 ARNGAVPLE
-774 NITDISIASGPAQ
+774 NIADISIASGPAQ
-787 IDRYDRSRNVTI
+787 IDRYDRSRNITI

-808 GDTNQA
+808 GDTNMA
-814 VEALPSIKKL
+814 VEALPSIKNL
-824 PSGVHRIASG
+824 PPGVRRIASG

-839 QELFGS
+839 QELFSS

-873 ILAALPLSVGGAFGM
+873 ILAALPLSVGGAFGL
-888 LALFGFSMSLPAL
+888 LALFGFSLSLPAL

-921 AIVARRDMGLSRTEA
+921 AIVARRDLGMSRTEA

-996 VVFEKVDDIKEW
+996 VVFEKVDDVKEW
-1008 TLRKVRGVR
+1008 ALRKFRGAR
-1017 HHERTERNARSPE
+1017 HSGPTVE
-1030 PSQKGSSQQV
+1030 PASEHGPR

>member
-15 ILLFILITVAGLAS
+15 ILLFILITVAGLVS

-92 MVEFELEK
+92 MVEFQLEK

-111 SVSRIRAQ
+111 AVSRIRAQ

-132 TFASLPVLTYALE
+132 TFASMPVLTYAVE
-145 AKDMD
+145 ASDMD
-150 AEDLSWFVDNI
+150 AEDLSWFVDNT

-176 RQGGVNREVRVQLD
+176 RQGGVDREVRVQLD
-190 PVRLQALNVTAAD
+190 PVRLQALNVSAAD

-216 GGRGNVGGQE
+216 GGRGNIGGQE

-241 AQMDIPLSDGRRVRL
+241 AQMDIPLSDGRRIRL

-268 PRQMALL
+268 PRQMALF

-286 RSRGASEISVAKGVR
+286 RSRGASEISVANGVR
-301 EAIAKLQAERP
+301 EALGALQAERP

-321 LVKPVQDS
+321 MVKPVSDA
-329 YKASMD
+329 YTASMH
-335 ALYEGAILAVLVVWL
+335 ALYEGAILAVIVVWL

-365 PLSIIPTFAVMDM
+365 PLSIIPTFAAMQLLD
-378 LGFTLNGITLLAL
+378 FTLNGITLLAL

-405 VENIVRHLRDGKP
+405 VENIVRHLRNGKKP
-418 PYEAALEAAQ
+418 LEAAMEAAQ

-465 ASIAV
+465 ASLAV

-479 LTPMMAAYL
+479 LTPMMAAYM

-494 PNRDSWIM
+494 PNRDGWIM
-502 TRYLRAARWCL
+502 TRYLQAARWCL
-513 QHPWKTSAMAGAFF
+513 VHPWKTGGMAAAFF

-554 ESPPGSTITQT
+554 ESPPGSTIAQT
-565 RDNTERVRQIV
+565 RDNTERVRKIV

-583 RVYTS
+583 HVYTA

-617 HDRNIK
+617 HDRHIK
-623 QQEVQRQLREML
+623 QQDVQRQLREML
-635 GGVPGVRISFGAINS
+635 EGVPGVRISFGAVGS
-650 GEQLQVVLAGD
+650 GEQLQVVLTGD

-677 RMVPGLG
+677 RTVPGLG
-684 AITSSASLLRPEI
+684 AVTSSASLLRPEI

-774 NITDISIASGPAQ
+774 NIADISIGSGPAQ

-808 GDTNQA
+808 GDTNMA
-814 VEALPSIKKL
+814 VEALPSIKNL
-824 PSGVHRIASG
+824 PPGVRRIASG

-839 QELFGS
+839 QELFSS

-873 ILAALPLSVGGAFGM
+873 ILAALPLSVGGAFGL
-888 LALFGFSMSLPAL
+888 LALFGFSLSLPAL

-921 AIVARRDMGLSRTEA
+921 AIVARRDLGMSRTEA

-996 VVFEKVDDIKEW
+996 VVFEKVDDFREW
-1008 TLRKVRGVR
+1008 ALRKFRGVR
-1017 HHERTERNARSPE
+1017 HHGRSAE
-1030 PSQKGSSQQV
+1030 PVPQQEQR

>member
-15 ILLFILITVAGLAS
+15 ILLFILITVAGLVS

-92 MVEFELEK
+92 MVEFQLEK

-111 SVSRIRAQ
+111 AVSRIRAQ

-132 TFASLPVLTYALE
+132 TFASMPVLTYAVE
-145 AKDMD
+145 ASDMD
-150 AEDLSWFVDNI
+150 AEDLSWFVDNT

-176 RQGGVNREVRVQLD
+176 RQGGVDREVRVQLD
-190 PVRLQALNVTAAD
+190 PVRLQALNVSAAD

-216 GGRGNVGGQE
+216 GGRGNIGGQE

-241 AQMDIPLSDGRRVRL
+241 AQMDIPLSDGRRIRL

-268 PRQMALL
+268 PRQMALF

-301 EAIAKLQAERP
+301 EALAALQADRS

-321 LVKPVQDS
+321 MVKPVSDA
-329 YKASMD
+329 YTASMH
-335 ALYEGAILAVLVVWL
+335 ALYEGAILAVIVVWL

-365 PLSIIPTFAVMDM
+365 PLSIIPTFAAMQLLD
-378 LGFTLNGITLLAL
+378 FTLNGITLLAL

-405 VENIVRHLRDGKP
+405 VENIVRHLRNGKKP
-418 PYEAALEAAQ
+418 LEAAMEAAQ

-465 ASIAV
+465 ASLAV

-479 LTPMMAAYL
+479 LTPMMAAYM

-494 PNRDSWIM
+494 PNRDGWIM
-502 TRYLRAARWCL
+502 TRYLQAARWCL
-513 QHPWKTSAMAGAFF
+513 VHPWKTGGMAAAFF

-554 ESPPGSTITQT
+554 ESPPGSTIAQT
-565 RDNTERVRQIV
+565 RDNTERVRKIV

-583 RVYTS
+583 HVYTA

-617 HDRNIK
+617 HDRHVK
-623 QQEVQRQLREML
+623 QQDVQRQLREML
-635 GGVPGVRISFGAINS
+635 EGVPGVRISFGAVGS
-650 GEQLQVVLAGD
+650 GEQLQVVLTGD

-677 RMVPGLG
+677 RTVPGLG
-684 AITSSASLLRPEI
+684 AVTSSASLLRPEI

-774 NITDISIASGPAQ
+774 NIADISIGSGPAQ

-808 GDTNQA
+808 GDTNMA
-814 VEALPSIKKL
+814 VEALPSIKNL
-824 PSGVHRIASG
+824 PPGVRRIASG

-839 QELFGS
+839 QELFSS

-873 ILAALPLSVGGAFGM
+873 ILAALPLSVGGAFGL
-888 LALFGFSMSLPAL
+888 LALFGFSLSLPAL

-921 AIVARRDMGLSRTEA
+921 AIVARRDLGMSRTEA

-996 VVFEKVDDIKEW
+996 VVFEKVDDFKEW
-1008 TLRKVRGVR
+1008 ALRKFRGVR
-1017 HHERTERNARSPE
+1017 HHGHSAE
-1030 PSQKGSSQQV
+1030 PVPQQEQR

>member
-15 ILLFILITVAGLAS
+15 ILLFILITVAGLVS

-92 MVEFELEK
+92 MVEFQLEK

-111 SVSRIRAQ
+111 AVSRIRAQ

-132 TFASLPVLTYALE
+132 TFASLPVLTYAVE
-145 AKDMD
+145 ASDMD
-150 AEDLSWFVDNI
+150 AEDLSWFVDNT

-176 RQGGVNREVRVQLD
+176 RQGGVDREVRVQLD
-190 PVRLQALNVTAAD
+190 PVRLQALNVSAAD

-216 GGRGNVGGQE
+216 GGRGNIGGQE

-241 AQMDIPLSDGRRVRL
+241 AQMDIPLSDGRRIRL

-268 PRQMALL
+268 PRQMALF
-275 DGKPVVSFQVF
+275 DGKAVVSFQVF

-301 EAIAKLQAERP
+301 EALAVLQAERP

-321 LVKPVQDS
+321 MVKPVSDA
-329 YKASMD
+329 YTASMH
-335 ALYEGAILAVLVVWL
+335 ALYEGAILAVIVVWL

-365 PLSIIPTFAVMDM
+365 PLSIIPTFAAMQLLD
-378 LGFTLNGITLLAL
+378 FTLNGITLLAL

-405 VENIVRHLRDGKP
+405 VENIVRHLRNGKKP
-418 PYEAALEAAQ
+418 LEAAMEAAQ

-465 ASIAV
+465 ASLAV

-479 LTPMMAAYL
+479 LTPMMAAYM

-494 PNRDSWIM
+494 PNRDGWIM
-502 TRYLRAARWCL
+502 TRYLQAARWCL
-513 QHPWKTSAMAGAFF
+513 VHPWKTGGMAAAFF

-554 ESPPGSTITQT
+554 ESPPGSTIAQT
-565 RDNTERVRQIV
+565 RDNTERVRKIV

-583 RVYTS
+583 HVYTA

-603 EVRTGTLTISLTDR
+603 EVRNGTLTISLTDR
-617 HDRNIK
+617 HDRHVK
-623 QQEVQRQLREML
+623 QQDVQRQLREML
-635 GGVPGVRISFGAINS
+635 EGVPGVRISFGAVGS
-650 GEQLQVVLAGD
+650 GEQLQVVLTGD

-677 RMVPGLG
+677 RTVPGLG
-684 AITSSASLLRPEI
+684 AVTSSASLLRPEI

-774 NITDISIASGPAQ
+774 NIADISIGSGPAQ

-808 GDTNQA
+808 GDTNMA
-814 VEALPSIKKL
+814 VEALPSIKNL
-824 PSGVHRIASG
+824 PPGVRRIASG

-839 QELFGS
+839 QELFSS

-873 ILAALPLSVGGAFGM
+873 ILAALPLSVGGAFGL
-888 LALFGFSMSLPAL
+888 LALFGFSLSLPAL

-921 AIVARRDMGLSRTEA
+921 AIVARRDLGMSRTEA

-996 VVFEKVDDIKEW
+996 VVFEKVDDFKEW
-1008 TLRKVRGVR
+1008 AWRKFRGVR
-1017 HHERTERNARSPE
+1017 HHGQRAEAASEHGPR
-1030 PSQKGSSQQV
+1030 

>member
-15 ILLFILITVAGLAS
+15 ILLFILITVAGLVS

-92 MVEFELEK
+92 MVEFQLEK

-111 SVSRIRAQ
+111 AVSRIRAQ

-132 TFASLPVLTYALE
+132 TFASMPVLTYAVE
-145 AKDMD
+145 ATDMD
-150 AEDLSWFVDNI
+150 AEDLSWFVDNT

-176 RQGGVNREVRVQLD
+176 RQGGVDREVRVQLD
-190 PVRLQALNVTAAD
+190 PVRLQALNVSAAD

-216 GGRGNVGGQE
+216 GGRGNIGGQE

-241 AQMDIPLSDGRRVRL
+241 AQMDIPLSDGRRIRL

-268 PRQMALL
+268 PRQMALF

-301 EAIAKLQAERP
+301 EALGALQAERP

-321 LVKPVQDS
+321 MVKPVSDA
-329 YKASMD
+329 YTASMH
-335 ALYEGAILAVLVVWL
+335 ALYEGAILAVIVVWL

-365 PLSIIPTFAVMDM
+365 PLSIIPTFAAMQLLD
-378 LGFTLNGITLLAL
+378 FTLNGITLLAL

-405 VENIVRHLRDGKP
+405 VENIVRHLRNGKKP
-418 PYEAALEAAQ
+418 LEAAMEAAQ

-465 ASIAV
+465 ASLAV

-479 LTPMMAAYL
+479 LTPMMAAYM

-494 PNRDSWIM
+494 PNRDGWIM
-502 TRYLRAARWCL
+502 TRYLQAARWCL
-513 QHPWKTSAMAGAFF
+513 VHPWKTGGMAAAFF

-554 ESPPGSTITQT
+554 ESPPGSTIAQT
-565 RDNTERVRQIV
+565 RDNTERVRKIV

-583 RVYTS
+583 HVYTA

-603 EVRTGTLTISLTDR
+603 EVRNGTLTISLTDR
-617 HDRNIK
+617 HDRHIK
-623 QQEVQRQLREML
+623 QQDVQRQLREML
-635 GGVPGVRISFGAINS
+635 EGMPGVRISFGAVGS
-650 GEQLQVVLAGD
+650 GEQLQVVLTGD

-677 RMVPGLG
+677 RTVPGLG
-684 AITSSASLLRPEI
+684 AVTSSASLLRPEI

-774 NITDISIASGPAQ
+774 NIADISIGSGPAQ

-808 GDTNQA
+808 GDTNMA
-814 VEALPSIKKL
+814 VEALPSIKNL
-824 PSGVHRIASG
+824 PQGVRRIASG

-839 QELFGS
+839 QELFSS

-873 ILAALPLSVGGAFGM
+873 ILAALPLSVGGAFGL
-888 LALFGFSMSLPAL
+888 LALFGFSLSLPAL

-921 AIVARRDMGLSRTEA
+921 AIVARRDLGMSRTEA

-996 VVFEKVDDIKEW
+996 VVFEKVDDFREW
-1008 TLRKVRGVR
+1008 ALRKFRGVR
-1017 HHERTERNARSPE
+1017 HHGRSAE
-1030 PSQKGSSQQV
+1030 PVPQQEQR

>member
-15 ILLFILITVAGLAS
+15 ILLFILITVAGLVS

-132 TFASLPVLTYALE
+132 TFASLPVLTYAVE

-150 AEDLSWFVDNI
+150 AEDLSWLVDNI

-169 HGVAKVT
+169 HGVAKVA
-176 RQGGVNREVRVQLD
+176 RQGGVDREVRVQLD

-256 SDVADVR
+256 LDVADVR

-301 EAIAKLQAERP
+301 EAIARLQAERP

-365 PLSIIPTFAVMDM
+365 PLSIIPTFAAMDM

-502 TRYLRAARWCL
+502 TRYLLAARWCL

-554 ESPPGSTITQT
+554 ESPPGSTIAQT

-617 HDRNIK
+617 HDRKIR

-677 RMVPGLG
+677 RTVPGLG

-752 RNQIDTIRQLRVP
+752 RHQIDTIRQLRVP

-774 NITDISIASGPAQ
+774 NIADISIGSGPAQ

-814 VEALPSIKKL
+814 VEALPSIKNL
-824 PSGVHRIASG
+824 PSGVRRIASG

-873 ILAALPLSVGGAFGM
+873 ILAALPLSVGGAFGL
-888 LALFGFSMSLPAL
+888 LALFGFSLSLPAL

-1017 HHERTERNARSPE
+1017 HHERSQRNERSPE
-1030 PSQKGSSQQV
+1030 PSQERSSQQV

>member
-15 ILLFILITVAGLAS
+15 ILLFILITVAGLVS

-92 MVEFELEK
+92 MVEFQLEK

-111 SVSRIRAQ
+111 AVSRIRAQ

-132 TFASLPVLTYALE
+132 TFASMPVLTYAVE
-145 AKDMD
+145 ATDMD
-150 AEDLSWFVDNI
+150 AEDLSWFVDNT

-176 RQGGVNREVRVQLD
+176 RQGGVDREVRVQLD
-190 PVRLQALNVTAAD
+190 PVRLQALNVSAAD

-216 GGRGNVGGQE
+216 GGRGNIGGQE

-241 AQMDIPLSDGRRVRL
+241 AQMDIPLSDGRRIRL

-268 PRQMALL
+268 PRQMALF

-301 EAIAKLQAERP
+301 EALGALQAERP

-321 LVKPVQDS
+321 MVKPVSDA
-329 YKASMD
+329 YTASMH
-335 ALYEGAILAVLVVWL
+335 ALYEGAILAVIVVWL

-365 PLSIIPTFAVMDM
+365 PLSIIPTFAAMQLLD
-378 LGFTLNGITLLAL
+378 FTLNGITLLAL

-405 VENIVRHLRDGKP
+405 VENIVRHLRNGKKP
-418 PYEAALEAAQ
+418 LEAAMEAAQ

-465 ASIAV
+465 ASLAV

-479 LTPMMAAYL
+479 LTPMMAAYM

-494 PNRDSWIM
+494 PNRDGWIM
-502 TRYLRAARWCL
+502 TRYLQAARWCL
-513 QHPWKTSAMAGAFF
+513 VHPWKTGGMAAAFF

-554 ESPPGSTITQT
+554 ESPPGSTIAQT
-565 RDNTERVRQIV
+565 RDNTERVRKIV

-583 RVYTS
+583 HVYTA

-617 HDRNIK
+617 HDRHIK
-623 QQEVQRQLREML
+623 QQDVQRQLREML
-635 GGVPGVRISFGAINS
+635 EGVPGVRISFGAVGS
-650 GEQLQVVLAGD
+650 GEQLQVVLTGD

-677 RMVPGLG
+677 RTVPGLG
-684 AITSSASLLRPEI
+684 AVTSSASLLRPEI

-774 NITDISIASGPAQ
+774 NIADISIGSGPAQ

-808 GDTNQA
+808 GDTNMA
-814 VEALPSIKKL
+814 VEALPSIKNL
-824 PSGVHRIASG
+824 PPGVRRIASG

-839 QELFGS
+839 QELFSS

-873 ILAALPLSVGGAFGM
+873 ILAALPLSVGGAFGL
-888 LALFGFSMSLPAL
+888 LALFGFSLSLPAL

-921 AIVARRDMGLSRTEA
+921 AIVARRDLGMSRTEA

-996 VVFEKVDDIKEW
+996 VVFEKVDDFREW
-1008 TLRKVRGVR
+1008 ALRKFRGVR
-1017 HHERTERNARSPE
+1017 HHGRSAE
-1030 PSQKGSSQQV
+1030 PVPQQEQR

>member
-15 ILLFILITVAGLAS
+15 ILLFILITVAGLVS

-92 MVEFELEK
+92 MVEFQLEK

-111 SVSRIRAQ
+111 AVSRIRAQ

-132 TFASLPVLTYALE
+132 TFASMPVLTYAVE
-145 AKDMD
+145 ASDMD
-150 AEDLSWFVDNI
+150 AEDLSWFVDNT

-176 RQGGVNREVRVQLD
+176 RQGGVDREVRVQLD
-190 PVRLQALNVTAAD
+190 PVRLQALNVSAAD

-216 GGRGNVGGQE
+216 GGRGNIGGQE

-241 AQMDIPLSDGRRVRL
+241 AQMDIPLSDGRRIRL

-268 PRQMALL
+268 PRQMALF

-301 EAIAKLQAERP
+301 EALGALQAERP

-321 LVKPVQDS
+321 MVKPVSDA
-329 YKASMD
+329 YTASMH
-335 ALYEGAILAVLVVWL
+335 ALYEGAILAVIVVWL

-365 PLSIIPTFAVMDM
+365 PLSIIPTFAAMQLLD
-378 LGFTLNGITLLAL
+378 FTLNGITLLAL

-405 VENIVRHLRDGKP
+405 VENIVRHLRNGKKP
-418 PYEAALEAAQ
+418 LEAAMEAAQ

-465 ASIAV
+465 ASLAV

-479 LTPMMAAYL
+479 LTPMMAAYM

-494 PNRDSWIM
+494 PNRDGWIM
-502 TRYLRAARWCL
+502 TRYLQAARWCL
-513 QHPWKTSAMAGAFF
+513 VHPWKTGGMAAAFF

-554 ESPPGSTITQT
+554 ESPPGSTIAQT
-565 RDNTERVRQIV
+565 RDNTERVRKIV

-583 RVYTS
+583 HVYTA

-617 HDRNIK
+617 HDRHIK
-623 QQEVQRQLREML
+623 QQDVQRQLREML
-635 GGVPGVRISFGAINS
+635 EGVPGVRISFGAVGS
-650 GEQLQVVLAGD
+650 GEQLQVVLTGD
-661 DPATLQQA
+661 DPVTLQQA

-677 RMVPGLG
+677 RTVPGLG
-684 AITSSASLLRPEI
+684 AVTSSASLLRPEI

-774 NITDISIASGPAQ
+774 NIADISIGSGPAQ

-808 GDTNQA
+808 GDTNMA
-814 VEALPSIKKL
+814 VEALPSIKNL
-824 PSGVHRIASG
+824 PPGVRRIASG

-839 QELFGS
+839 QELFSS

-873 ILAALPLSVGGAFGM
+873 ILAALPLSVGGAFGL
-888 LALFGFSMSLPAL
+888 LALFGFSLSLPAL

-921 AIVARRDMGLSRTEA
+921 AIVARRDLGMSRTEA

-996 VVFEKVDDIKEW
+996 VVFEKVDDFREW
-1008 TLRKVRGVR
+1008 ALRKFRGVR
-1017 HHERTERNARSPE
+1017 HHGRSAE
-1030 PSQKGSSQQV
+1030 PVPQQEQR

>member
-15 ILLFILITVAGLAS
+15 ILLFILITVAGLVS

-92 MVEFELEK
+92 MVEFQLEK

-111 SVSRIRAQ
+111 AVSRIRAQ

-132 TFASLPVLTYALE
+132 TFASMPVLTYAVE
-145 AKDMD
+145 ASDMD
-150 AEDLSWFVDNI
+150 AEDLSWFVDNT

-176 RQGGVNREVRVQLD
+176 RQGGVDREVRVQLD
-190 PVRLQALNVTAAD
+190 PVRLQALNVSAAD

-216 GGRGNVGGQE
+216 GGRGNIGGQE

-241 AQMDIPLSDGRRVRL
+241 AQMDIPLSDGRRIRL

-268 PRQMALL
+268 PRQMALF

-301 EAIAKLQAERP
+301 EALGALQAERP

-321 LVKPVQDS
+321 MVKPVSDA
-329 YKASMD
+329 YTASMH
-335 ALYEGAILAVLVVWL
+335 ALYEGAILAVIVVWL

-365 PLSIIPTFAVMDM
+365 PLSIIPTFAAMQLLD
-378 LGFTLNGITLLAL
+378 FTLNGITLLAL

-405 VENIVRHLRDGKP
+405 VENIVRHLRNGKKP
-418 PYEAALEAAQ
+418 LEAAMEAAQ

-465 ASIAV
+465 ASLAV

-479 LTPMMAAYL
+479 LTPMMAAYM

-494 PNRDSWIM
+494 PNRDGWIM
-502 TRYLRAARWCL
+502 TRYLQAARWCL
-513 QHPWKTSAMAGAFF
+513 VHPWKTGGMAAAFF

-554 ESPPGSTITQT
+554 ESPPGSTIAQT
-565 RDNTERVRQIV
+565 RDNTERVRKIV

-583 RVYTS
+583 HVYTA

-617 HDRNIK
+617 HDRHIK
-623 QQEVQRQLREML
+623 QQDVQRQLREML
-635 GGVPGVRISFGAINS
+635 EGVPGVRISFGAVGS
-650 GEQLQVVLAGD
+650 GEQLQVVLTGD

-677 RMVPGLG
+677 RTVPGLG
-684 AITSSASLLRPEI
+684 AVTSSASLLRPEI

-774 NITDISIASGPAQ
+774 NIADISIGSGPAQ

-808 GDTNQA
+808 GDTNMA
-814 VEALPSIKKL
+814 VEALPSIKNL
-824 PSGVHRIASG
+824 PPGVRRIASG

-839 QELFGS
+839 QELFSS

-873 ILAALPLSVGGAFGM
+873 ILAALPLSVGGAFGL
-888 LALFGFSMSLPAL
+888 LALFGFSLSLPAL

-921 AIVARRDMGLSRTEA
+921 AIVARRDLGMSRTEA

-996 VVFEKVDDIKEW
+996 VVFEKVDDFREW
-1008 TLRKVRGVR
+1008 ALRKFRGVR
-1017 HHERTERNARSPE
+1017 HHGRSAE
-1030 PSQKGSSQQV
+1030 PVPQQEQR

>member
-15 ILLFILITVAGLAS
+15 ILLFILITVAGLVS

-92 MVEFELEK
+92 MVEFQLEK

-111 SVSRIRAQ
+111 AVSRIRAQ

-132 TFASLPVLTYALE
+132 TFASMPVLTYAVE
-145 AKDMD
+145 ATDMD
-150 AEDLSWFVDNI
+150 AEDLSWFVDNT

-176 RQGGVNREVRVQLD
+176 RQGGVDREVRVQLD
-190 PVRLQALNVTAAD
+190 PVRLQALNVSAAD

-216 GGRGNVGGQE
+216 GGRGNIGGQE

-241 AQMDIPLSDGRRVRL
+241 AQMDIPLSDGRRIRL

-268 PRQMALL
+268 PRQMALF

-301 EAIAKLQAERP
+301 EALGALQAERP

-321 LVKPVQDS
+321 MVKPVSDA
-329 YKASMD
+329 YTASMH
-335 ALYEGAILAVLVVWL
+335 ALYEGAILAVIVVWL

-365 PLSIIPTFAVMDM
+365 PLSIIPTFAAMQLLD
-378 LGFTLNGITLLAL
+378 FTLNGITLLAL

-405 VENIVRHLRDGKP
+405 VENIVRHLRNGKKP
-418 PYEAALEAAQ
+418 LEAAMEAAQ

-465 ASIAV
+465 ASLAV

-479 LTPMMAAYL
+479 LTPMMAAYM

-494 PNRDSWIM
+494 PNRDGWIM
-502 TRYLRAARWCL
+502 TRYLQAARWCL
-513 QHPWKTSAMAGAFF
+513 VHPWKTGGMAAAFF

-554 ESPPGSTITQT
+554 ESPPGSTIAQT
-565 RDNTERVRQIV
+565 RDNTERVRKIV

-583 RVYTS
+583 HVYTA

-617 HDRNIK
+617 HDRHVK
-623 QQEVQRQLREML
+623 QQDVQRQLREML
-635 GGVPGVRISFGAINS
+635 EGVPGVRISFGAVGS
-650 GEQLQVVLAGD
+650 GEQLQVVLTGD

-677 RMVPGLG
+677 RTVPGLG
-684 AITSSASLLRPEI
+684 AVTSSASLLRPEI

-774 NITDISIASGPAQ
+774 NIADISIGSGPAQ

-808 GDTNQA
+808 GDTNMA
-814 VEALPSIKKL
+814 VEALPSIKNL
-824 PSGVHRIASG
+824 PPGVRRIASG

-839 QELFGS
+839 QELFSS

-873 ILAALPLSVGGAFGM
+873 ILAALPLSVGGAFGL
-888 LALFGFSMSLPAL
+888 LALFGFSLSLPAL

-921 AIVARRDMGLSRTEA
+921 AIVARRDLGMSRTEA

-996 VVFEKVDDIKEW
+996 VVFEKVDDFKEW
-1008 TLRKVRGVR
+1008 ALRKFRGVR
-1017 HHERTERNARSPE
+1017 HHGHSAE
-1030 PSQKGSSQQV
+1030 PVPQQEQR

>member
-15 ILLFILITVAGLAS
+15 ILLFILITVAGLVS

-46 SVTASLPGATP
+46 SVTATLPGATP

-92 MVEFELEK
+92 MVEFQLEK

-111 SVSRIRAQ
+111 AVSRIRAQ

-132 TFASLPVLTYALE
+132 TFASLPVLTYAVN
-145 AKDMD
+145 APDMD
-150 AEDLSWFVDNI
+150 PEDLSWFVDNT

-176 RQGGVNREVRVQLD
+176 RQGGVDREVRVQLD
-190 PVRLQALNVTAAD
+190 PVRLQALNVTAAEV
-203 ISAQVRGMQQEAP
+203 STQVRGMQQEAP
-216 GGRGNVGGQE
+216 GGRGNIGGQE

-241 AQMDIPLSDGRRVRL
+241 AQMDIPLSDGRRIRL

-301 EAIAKLQAERP
+301 DALARLQAERP
-312 NVHVTEVYN
+312 NVQVTEVYN
-321 LVKPVQDS
+321 MVKPVSDA
-329 YKASMD
+329 YTASMH

-365 PLSIIPTFAVMDM
+365 PLSIIPTFAAMDM

-405 VENIVRHLRDGKP
+405 VENIVRHLRNGKKP
-418 PYEAALEAAQ
+418 LEAAMEAAQ
-428 EIGLAVVATS
+428 EIGLAVIATS

-465 ASIAV
+465 ASLAV

-488 LKPQDE
+488 LKPQAE
-494 PNRDSWIM
+494 PNRDGWIM

-513 QHPWKTSAMAGAFF
+513 VHPWKTSGMAAAFF

-554 ESPPGSTITQT
+554 ESPPGSTIAQT
-565 RDNTERVRQIV
+565 RDNTERVRKIV

-583 RVYTS
+583 RVYTA

-617 HDRNIK
+617 HERHIR
-623 QQEVQRQLREML
+623 QQDVQRQLREML
-635 GGVPGVRISFGAINS
+635 EGVPGVRISFGAVGS

-661 DPATLQQA
+661 DPVTLQQA

-677 RMVPGLG
+677 RTVPGLG
-684 AITSSASLLRPEI
+684 AVTSSASLLRPEI

-774 NITDISIASGPAQ
+774 NIADISIASGPAQ

-799 SVGLEGRAL
+799 NVGLEGRAL
-808 GDTNQA
+808 GDTNEA
-814 VEALPSIKKL
+814 VEALPSIKNL
-824 PSGVHRIASG
+824 PAGVHRIAAG

-873 ILAALPLSVGGAFGM
+873 ILAALPLSVGGAFGL
-888 LALFGFSMSLPAL
+888 LALFGFSLSLPAL

-921 AIVARRDMGLSRTEA
+921 AIVARRDLGMSRTEA

-996 VVFEKVDDIKEW
+996 VVFEKVDDLKEW
-1008 TLRKVRGVR
+1008 TLRKLRRVNRQAHSRAPASEHGPR
-1017 HHERTERNARSPE
+1017 
-1030 PSQKGSSQQV
+1030 

>member
-15 ILLFILITVAGLAS
+15 ILLFILITVAGLVS

-92 MVEFELEK
+92 MVEFQLEK

-111 SVSRIRAQ
+111 AVSRIRAQ

-132 TFASLPVLTYALE
+132 TFASLPVLTYAVE
-145 AKDMD
+145 APDMD
-150 AEDLSWFVDNI
+150 AEDLSWFVDNV

-169 HGVAKVT
+169 RGVAKVT
-176 RQGGVNREVRVQLD
+176 RQGGVDREVRIQLD

-203 ISAQVRGMQQEAP
+203 ISTQVRGMQQEAP
-216 GGRGNVGGQE
+216 GGRGNIGGQE

-268 PRQMALL
+268 PRQMALF
-275 DGKPVVSFQVF
+275 DGKAVVSFQVF
-286 RSRGASEISVAKGVR
+286 RSRGASEVSVAKGVR

-312 NVHVTEVYN
+312 NVHVTEVFN
-321 LVKPVQDS
+321 MVKPVADS

-365 PLSIIPTFAVMDM
+365 PLSIIPTFAAMQLLD
-378 LGFTLNGITLLAL
+378 FTLNGITLLAL

-405 VENIVRHLRDGKP
+405 VENIVRHLRDGKKP
-418 PYEAALEAAQ
+418 LEAAMEAAQ

-465 ASIAV
+465 ASLAV

-479 LTPMMAAYL
+479 LTPMMAAYM

-502 TRYLRAARWCL
+502 TRYLQAARWCL
-513 QHPWKTSAMAGAFF
+513 VHPWKTGSMAAAFF
-527 VVSVAI
+527 VVSIAI

-554 ESPPGSTITQT
+554 ESPPGSTIAQT
-565 RDNTERVRQIV
+565 RENTERVRKIV

-583 RVYTS
+583 HVYTA

-603 EVRTGTLTISLTDR
+603 EVRNGTLTISLTDR
-617 HDRNIK
+617 HDRSIK
-623 QQEVQRQLREML
+623 QQAVQRQLREML
-635 GGVPGVRISFGAINS
+635 EGVPGVRISFGAVGS
-650 GEQLQVVLAGD
+650 GEQLQVVLTGD
-661 DPATLQQA
+661 DPTTLQQS

-677 RMVPGLG
+677 RTVPGLG

-697 VIRPDFARAAQ
+697 IIRPDFARAAQ

-752 RNQIDTIRQLRVP
+752 RNQIDTIRQLRVL

-774 NITDISIASGPAQ
+774 NIADISIASGPAQ
-787 IDRYDRSRNVTI
+787 IDRYDRSRNITI

-808 GDTNQA
+808 GETNMA
-814 VEALPSIKKL
+814 VEALPSIKNL
-824 PSGVHRIASG
+824 PPGVRRIASG

-839 QELFGS
+839 QELFSS

-873 ILAALPLSVGGAFGM
+873 ILAALPLSVGGAFGL
-888 LALFGFSMSLPAL
+888 LALFGFSLSLPAL

-921 AIVARRDMGLSRTEA
+921 AIVARRDMGMSRTDA

-996 VVFEKVDDIKEW
+996 VVFEKVDDVKEW
-1008 TLRKVRGVR
+1008 VLRKFRNAR
-1017 HHERTERNARSPE
+1017 HHEHKGE
-1030 PSQKGSSQQV
+1030 PASEHGPRKV

>member
-1 MNFSAWAIR
+1 M
-10 KPIPS
+10 
-15 ILLFILITVAGLAS
+15 
-29 FKMLSIQNFP
+29 
-39 DIDFPAV
+39 
-46 SVTASLPGATP
+46 
-57 TQMETEVTRKI
+57 
-68 EDSIASI
+68 
-75 GAIKHI
+75 
-81 TSTINDGSSTT
+81 
-92 MVEFELEK
+92 
-100 DVQEA
+100 
-105 VNDVRD
+105 
-111 SVSRIRAQ
+111 
-119 LPSDVQ
+119 
-125 EPVISRV
+125 
-132 TFASLPVLTYALE
+132 
-145 AKDMD
+145 
-150 AEDLSWFVDNI
+150 
-161 VNKRLLSV
+161 
-169 HGVAKVT
+169 
-176 RQGGVNREVRVQLD
+176 
-190 PVRLQALNVTAAD
+190 
-203 ISAQVRGMQQEAP
+203 
-216 GGRGNVGGQE
+216 
-226 QAVRTLGT
+226 
-234 VKSAREL
+234 
-241 AQMDIPLSDGRRVRL
+241 
-256 SDVADVR
+256 
-263 DTAAE
+263 
-268 PRQMALL
+268 
-275 DGKPVVSFQVF
+275 
-286 RSRGASEISVAKGVR
+286 
-301 EAIAKLQAERP
+301 
-312 NVHVTEVYN
+312 
-321 LVKPVQDS
+321 VKPVADS

-365 PLSIIPTFAVMDM
+365 PLSIIPAFAAMQLLD
-378 LGFTLNGITLLAL
+378 FTLNGITLLAL

-405 VENIVRHLRDGKP
+405 VENIVRHLRDGKKP
-418 PYEAALEAAQ
+418 LEAAMEAAQ
-428 EIGLAVVATS
+428 EIGLAVIATS

-465 ASIAV
+465 ASLAV

-479 LTPMMAAYL
+479 LTPMMAAYM

-502 TRYLRAARWCL
+502 TRYLQAARWCL
-513 QHPWKTSAMAGAFF
+513 VHPWKTGGMAAAFF

-554 ESPPGSTITQT
+554 ESPPGSTIAQT
-565 RDNTERVRQIV
+565 RENTERVRKIV

-583 RVYTS
+583 HVYTA

-603 EVRTGTLTISLTDR
+603 EVRNGTLTISLTDR
-617 HDRNIK
+617 HDRSIK
-623 QQEVQRQLREML
+623 QQAVQRQLREML
-635 GGVPGVRISFGAINS
+635 EGVPGVRISFGAVGS
-650 GEQLQVVLAGD
+650 GEQLQVVLTGD
-661 DPATLQQA
+661 DPTTLQQS

-677 RMVPGLG
+677 RTVPGLG

-697 VIRPDFARAAQ
+697 IIRPDFARAAQ

-745 VELDPKA
+745 VELDPKS
-752 RNQIDTIRQLRVP
+752 RNQIETIRQLRVT

-774 NITDISIASGPAQ
+774 NIADISIASGPAQ
-787 IDRYDRSRNVTI
+787 IDRYDRSRNITI

-808 GDTNQA
+808 GETNMA
-814 VEALPSIKKL
+814 VEALPSIKNL
-824 PSGVHRIASG
+824 PQGVRRIASG

-839 QELFGS
+839 QELFSS

-873 ILAALPLSVGGAFGM
+873 ILAALPLSVGGAFGL
-888 LALFGFSMSLPAL
+888 LALFGFSLSLPAL

-921 AIVARRDMGLSRTEA
+921 AIVARRDMGMSRTDA

-996 VVFEKVDDIKEW
+996 VVFEKVDDLKEW
-1008 TLRKVRGVR
+1008 MLRKFRSAR
-1017 HHERTERNARSPE
+1017 HHGHEGE
-1030 PSQKGSSQQV
+1030 PASEHGPR

>member
-15 ILLFILITVAGLAS
+15 ILLFILITVAGLVS

-92 MVEFELEK
+92 MVEFQLEK

-111 SVSRIRAQ
+111 AVSRIRAQ

-125 EPVISRV
+125 EPVIARV
-132 TFASLPVLTYALE
+132 TFASLPVLTYAVE

-150 AEDLSWFVDNI
+150 AEDLSWFVDNT

-176 RQGGVNREVRVQLD
+176 RQGGVDREVRVQLD
-190 PVRLQALNVTAAD
+190 PVRLQALNVSAAD

-216 GGRGNVGGQE
+216 GGRGNIGGQE

-241 AQMDIPLSDGRRVRL
+241 AQMDIPLSDGRRIRL
-256 SDVADVR
+256 SDVANVR

-268 PRQMALL
+268 PRQMALF
-275 DGKPVVSFQVF
+275 DGKAVVSFQVF
-286 RSRGASEISVAKGVR
+286 RSRGASEVSVAKGVR

-312 NVHVTEVYN
+312 NIHVTEVYN
-321 LVKPVQDS
+321 MVKPVADS

-335 ALYEGAILAVLVVWL
+335 ALYEGAILAVIVVWL

-365 PLSIIPTFAVMDM
+365 PLSIIPTFAAMQLLD
-378 LGFTLNGITLLAL
+378 FTLNGITLLAL

-405 VENIVRHLRDGKP
+405 VENIVRHLRNGKKP
-418 PYEAALEAAQ
+418 FEAALEAAQ

-465 ASIAV
+465 ASLAV

-479 LTPMMAAYL
+479 LTPMMAAYM

-502 TRYLRAARWCL
+502 TRYLQAARWCL
-513 QHPWKTSAMAGAFF
+513 VHPWKTGGMAAAFF

-565 RDNTERVRQIV
+565 RDNTERVRKIV

-583 RVYTS
+583 HVYTA

-603 EVRTGTLTISLTDR
+603 EVRNGTLTISLTDR
-617 HDRNIK
+617 HDRHIK

-635 GGVPGVRISFGAINS
+635 EGVPGLRISFGAVGS
-650 GEQLQVVLAGD
+650 GEQLQVVLTGD

-677 RMVPGLG
+677 RTVPGLG
-684 AITSSASLLRPEI
+684 TVTSSASLLRPEI

-765 GRNGAVPLE
+765 ARNGAVPLE
-774 NITDISIASGPAQ
+774 NIADISIASGPAQ
-787 IDRYDRSRNVTI
+787 IDRYDRSRNITI

-808 GDTNQA
+808 GDTNMA
-814 VEALPSIKKL
+814 VEALPSIKNL
-824 PSGVHRIASG
+824 PPGVRRIASG

-839 QELFGS
+839 QELFSS

-873 ILAALPLSVGGAFGM
+873 ILAALPLSVGGAFGL
-888 LALFGFSMSLPAL
+888 LALFGFSLSLPAL

-921 AIVARRDMGLSRTEA
+921 AIVARRDLGMSRTEA

-996 VVFEKVDDIKEW
+996 VVFEKVDDVKEW
-1008 TLRKVRGVR
+1008 ALRKFRGAR
-1017 HHERTERNARSPE
+1017 HSGPTVE
-1030 PSQKGSSQQV
+1030 PASEHGPR

>member
-15 ILLFILITVAGLAS
+15 ILLFILITVAGLVS

-68 EDSIASI
+68 EDSVASI

-92 MVEFELEK
+92 MVEFQLEK

-111 SVSRIRAQ
+111 AVSRIRAQ

-132 TFASLPVLTYALE
+132 TFASMPVLTYAVE
-145 AKDMD
+145 ASDMD
-150 AEDLSWFVDNI
+150 AEDLSWFVDNT

-169 HGVAKVT
+169 HGVAKVA
-176 RQGGVNREVRVQLD
+176 RQGGVDREVRVQLD
-190 PVRLQALNVTAAD
+190 PVRLQALNVSAAD

-216 GGRGNVGGQE
+216 GGRGNIGGQE

-241 AQMDIPLSDGRRVRL
+241 AQMDIPLSDGRRIRL
-256 SDVADVR
+256 SDVAEVR

-268 PRQMALL
+268 PRQMALF

-301 EAIAKLQAERP
+301 EALATLQAERP

-321 LVKPVQDS
+321 MVKPVSDA
-329 YKASMD
+329 YTASMH
-335 ALYEGAILAVLVVWL
+335 ALYEGAILAVIVVWL

-365 PLSIIPTFAVMDM
+365 PLSIIPTFAAMQLLD
-378 LGFTLNGITLLAL
+378 FTLNGITLLAL

-405 VENIVRHLRDGKP
+405 VENIVRHLRNGKKP
-418 PYEAALEAAQ
+418 LEAAMEAAQ

-465 ASIAV
+465 ASLAV

-479 LTPMMAAYL
+479 LTPMMAAYM

-502 TRYLRAARWCL
+502 TRYLQAARWCL
-513 QHPWKTSAMAGAFF
+513 VHPWKTGGMAAAFF

-554 ESPPGSTITQT
+554 ESPPGSTIAQT
-565 RDNTERVRQIV
+565 RDNTERVRKIV

-583 RVYTS
+583 HVYTA

-603 EVRTGTLTISLTDR
+603 EVRNGTLTISLTDR
-617 HDRNIK
+617 HDRHSK
-623 QQEVQRQLREML
+623 QQDVQRQLREML
-635 GGVPGVRISFGAINS
+635 EGVPGVRISFGAVGS
-650 GEQLQVVLAGD
+650 GEQLQVVLTGD

-677 RMVPGLG
+677 RTVPGLG
-684 AITSSASLLRPEI
+684 AVTSSASLLRPEI

-774 NITDISIASGPAQ
+774 NIADISIGSGPAQ

-808 GDTNQA
+808 GDTNMA
-814 VEALPSIKKL
+814 VEALPSIKSL
-824 PSGVHRIASG
+824 PPGVRRIASG

-839 QELFGS
+839 QELFSS

-873 ILAALPLSVGGAFGM
+873 ILAALPLSVGGAFGL
-888 LALFGFSMSLPAL
+888 LALFGFSLSLPAL

-921 AIVARRDMGLSRTEA
+921 AIVARRDLGMSRTEA

-984 LTSTLLSLLVVP
+984 LTSTLLSLHVVP
-996 VVFEKVDDIKEW
+996 VVFEKVDDFKEW
-1008 TLRKVRGVR
+1008 ALRKFRGVR
-1017 HHERTERNARSPE
+1017 HHGHRAEAASEHGPR
-1030 PSQKGSSQQV
+1030 

>member
-15 ILLFILITVAGLAS
+15 ILLFILITVAGLVS

-92 MVEFELEK
+92 MVEFQLEK

-111 SVSRIRAQ
+111 AVSRIRAQ

-132 TFASLPVLTYALE
+132 TFAGLPVLTYAVE

-150 AEDLSWFVDNI
+150 AEDLSWFVDNT

-176 RQGGVNREVRVQLD
+176 RQGGVDREVRVQLD
-190 PVRLQALNVTAAD
+190 PVRLQALNVSAAD

-216 GGRGNVGGQE
+216 GGRGNIGGQE

-241 AQMDIPLSDGRRVRL
+241 AQMDIPLSDGRRIRL
-256 SDVADVR
+256 SDVAAVR

-268 PRQMALL
+268 PRQMALF
-275 DGKPVVSFQVF
+275 DGKAVVSFQVF
-286 RSRGASEISVAKGVR
+286 RSRGASEVSVAKGVR

-312 NVHVTEVYN
+312 NVHVTEVFN
-321 LVKPVQDS
+321 MVKPVADS

-335 ALYEGAILAVLVVWL
+335 ALYEGAILAVIVVWL

-365 PLSIIPTFAVMDM
+365 PLSIIPTFAAMQLLD
-378 LGFTLNGITLLAL
+378 FTLNGITLLAL

-405 VENIVRHLRDGKP
+405 VENIVRHLRDGKKP
-418 PYEAALEAAQ
+418 LEAAMEAAQ

-465 ASIAV
+465 ASLAV

-479 LTPMMAAYL
+479 LTPMMAAYM
-488 LKPQDE
+488 LKPLVE

-502 TRYLRAARWCL
+502 TRYLRAARWCVV
-513 QHPWKTSAMAGAFF
+513 HPWMTGSMAAAFF

-554 ESPPGSTITQT
+554 ESPPGSTIAQT
-565 RDNTERVRQIV
+565 RENTERVRKIV

-583 RVYTS
+583 HVYTA

-603 EVRTGTLTISLTDR
+603 EVRNGTLTISLTDR
-617 HDRNIK
+617 HDRHIK
-623 QQEVQRQLREML
+623 QQDVQRQLREML
-635 GGVPGVRISFGAINS
+635 EGVPGVRISFGAVGS
-650 GEQLQVVLAGD
+650 GEQLQVVLTGD

-677 RMVPGLG
+677 RTVPGLG
-684 AITSSASLLRPEI
+684 AVTSSASLLRPEI

-765 GRNGAVPLE
+765 GHSGSTGAVPLE
-774 NITDISIASGPAQ
+774 NIANISIASGPAQ

-808 GDTNQA
+808 GDTNMA
-814 VEALPSIKKL
+814 VEALPSIKNL
-824 PSGVHRIASG
+824 PQGVRRIASG

-839 QELFGS
+839 QELFSS

-873 ILAALPLSVGGAFGM
+873 ILAALPLSVGGAFGL
-888 LALFGFSMSLPAL
+888 LALFGFSLSLPAL

-921 AIVARRDMGLSRTEA
+921 AIVARRDLGMSRTEA

-996 VVFEKVDDIKEW
+996 VVFEKVDDFREW
-1008 TLRKVRGVR
+1008 VLRKFRGVR
-1017 HHERTERNARSPE
+1017 HHGHKAE
-1030 PSQKGSSQQV
+1030 PASEHGPR